1 MDESLLKIGIIVILI
16 YIICYLNDNKESS
29 QSVEQQSVQKQ
40 QQVQQQRQQQAI
52 MENFDGHVTPSAQA
66 QQRAQQADAQQRA
79 QQAVAQQRAQQASQQ
94 ASQQAAA
101 PVRAHVGSGNGNASV
116 QQHQQQQ
123 AAERGLTGQNRQTA
137 EQVIPQGV
145 ESSQQQ
151 ASFQG
156 SQQQQQKVDASGN
169 VINTCGNDILTSA
182 ELLPGD
188 VKTTWSEV
196 TPVNPGGLESKNFL
210 DAGFHIGINTVGQSM
225 RNANRQ
231 IRSDPP
237 IPKVEVSI
245 WNRSTIESDDNRRP
259 LEIGGA
265 CEN

>member
-16 YIICYLNDNKESS
+16 YIICYLNNNNQNS
-29 QSVEQQSVQKQ
+29 QQSEQQQKQ
-40 QQVQQQRQQQAI
+40 QQVVEGFNNQQVPQQARQQVPQQPRQQAPQQARQQVPQQPRQQVPQQPRQQVPQQQQPVRASVQSEGGNASVQSQRQQQARERGI
-52 MENFDGHVTPSAQA
+52 TGQSRET
-66 QQRAQQADAQQRA
+66 
-79 QQAVAQQRAQQASQQ
+79 
-94 ASQQAAA
+94 
-101 PVRAHVGSGNGNASV
+101 SGNAV
-116 QQHQQQQ
+116 
-123 AAERGLTGQNRQTA
+123 
-137 EQVIPQGV
+137 PQGV
-145 ESSQQQ
+145 ESVQQ
-151 ASFQG
+151 A
-156 SQQQQQKVDASGN
+156 QQAAYQASSNDSKVDAAGN

-182 ELLPGD
+182 ELLPSD

-231 IRSDPP
+231 LRSDPP

-245 WNRSTIESDDNRRP
+245 WNRSTIEADDNRRP

>member
-16 YIICYLNDNKESS
+16 YIICYLNDNNQKS
-29 QSVEQQSVQKQ
+29 QSSEQQV
-40 QQVQQQRQQQAI
+40 VQQQRQQQVV
-52 MENFDGHVTPSAQA
+52 ENFNNQVPQSVQRSQPAQPAQSAQSGN
-66 QQRAQQADAQQRA
+66 
-79 QQAVAQQRAQQASQQ
+79 ASQ
-94 ASQQAAA
+94 AA
-101 PVRAHVGSGNGNASV
+101 VRAHVDSDNGNASV
-116 QQHQQQQ
+116 QQQQQQQ
-123 AAERGLTGQNRQTA
+123 ARESGLTGQSRQVS
-137 EQVIPQGV
+137 EQVVPQGV
-145 ESSQQQ
+145 ESAQQQQ
-151 ASFQG
+151 ASFQS
-156 SQQQQQKVDASGN
+156 SQQKQKVDASGN

-182 ELLPGD
+182 ELLPSD

-196 TPVNPGGLESKNFL
+196 TPVNPGGLDNKNFL

-231 IRSDPP
+231 LRSDPP

-245 WNRSTIESDDNRRP
+245 WNRSTIEADDNRRP